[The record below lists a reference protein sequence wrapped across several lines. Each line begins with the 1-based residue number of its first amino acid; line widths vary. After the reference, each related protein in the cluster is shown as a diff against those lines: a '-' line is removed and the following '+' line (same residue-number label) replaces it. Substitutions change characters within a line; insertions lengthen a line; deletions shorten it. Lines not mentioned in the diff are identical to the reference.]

1 MSAEKGLAWFDLG
14 NGKIVKGR
22 SFWFNA
28 SIPDTW
34 EGREFIVHPERF
46 EMDEIGLADWVDE
59 RILSQEQDET
69 SAKFATKPRADT
81 PQPGDRRP
89 SDSSSKPGTPGPV
102 GSSAASGT
110 ETQPGSFKL
119 NMMPRA
125 GARPRGTVTAITR
138 PPAQAAVAEAPPE
151 AQSQRTSDKSAAT
164 KGESKTSSLK
174 DSAGAPPSGKG
185 PKAGPLRFKK

>member
-69 SAKFATKPRADT
+69 SAKFATKPRPDT
-81 PQPGDRRP
+81 PQPADRRSNDGP
-89 SDSSSKPGTPGPV
+89 AKPGATGAPAG
-102 GSSAASGT
+102 GTTSGA
-110 ETQPGSFKL
+110 ESQPGSFKL
-119 NMMPRA
+119 NMMPRG

-138 PPAQAAVAEAPPE
+138 PPAQAAVAEPPPE
-151 AQSQRTSDKSAAT
+151 SLSPKTPSKSAQT
-164 KGESKTSSLK
+164 KGEQKTPPAK
-174 DSAGAPPSGKG
+174 QDTAPQPSGKG
-185 PKAGPLRFKK
+185 PKTGPLRFKK